1 MINERMQNEINDQIN
16 AEFWSA
22 YLYLSMSA
30 WFTQKNLPGFAN
42 WMYVQ
47 YQEEISHGMKMFR
60 YIHERGGEVKLKPIA
75 KVDTAWKSGA
85 DAFQATLNHERKV
98 TSLINGLMDTAHEL
112 RDYATINFLN
122 WYIDEQVEEEANAEE
137 LLNKLKMIEKDPAAL
152 YALDKELSARVFVD
166 ATLPAA
172 E

>member
-30 WFTQKNLPGFAN
+30 WFTQQNLPGFAN

-47 YQEEISHGMKMFR
+47 YQEEQTHAIKMYRF
-60 YIHERGGEVKLKPIA
+60 ILSRGGEVNLKPID
-75 KVDTAWKSGA
+75 KVDTKWNSPAH
-85 DAFQATLNHERKV
+85 AFEETLKHERIV
-98 TSLINGLMDTAHEL
+98 TSLINKLMDTATEL
-112 RDYATINFLN
+112 KDYATQSFLK
-122 WYIDEQVEEEANAEE
+122 WYIDEQVEEEANADEI
-137 LLNKLKMIEKDPAAL
+137 LQALKAIENSPAGMRM
-152 YALDKELSARVFVD
+152 YDKELAARVFVD

-172 E
+172 N